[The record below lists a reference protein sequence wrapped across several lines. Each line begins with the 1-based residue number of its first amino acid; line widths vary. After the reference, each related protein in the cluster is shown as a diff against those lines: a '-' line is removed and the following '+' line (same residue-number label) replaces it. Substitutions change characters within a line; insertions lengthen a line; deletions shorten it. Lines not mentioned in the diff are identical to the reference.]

1 MKVMGKTIDSR
12 IADSF
17 VGDESASEAKEYADK
32 VYAAWKDVSSS
43 LSRNAALVFILIA
56 VFELLAY
63 QKESIAL
70 TVGIFTFTN
79 VPVVQIVL
87 PVIVAL
93 VVYDGYRLTARWVDL
108 QYAYQDLVE
117 KYAPKLSEN
126 ELDILIRPSLPAFWG
141 IGISSSYKSGQFA
154 EKFINVTNGIVALAA
169 AFALPLGF
177 AAQAYYQL
185 FGKFGY
191 QNILLWLSVAITTML
206 TAFSLI
212 YIATW
217 AVEAGRGTD
226 PQRTALHNVPT
237 PKD

>member
-1 MKVMGKTIDSR
+1 MGKSIDSR

-17 VGDESASEAKEYADK
+17 VGDESAPEAKEYADK

-63 QKESIAL
+63 QKESAAL
-70 TVGIFTFTN
+70 TVGTFTFTN
-79 VPVVQIVL
+79 VPVVQILL
-87 PVIVAL
+87 PAIVAL

-141 IGISSSYKSGQFA
+141 FGISSSYKSGQFA
-154 EKFINVTNGIVALAA
+154 EKFINVTNGIVVLTA

-191 QNILLWLSVAITTML
+191 QNILLWFSMAITTIL
-206 TAFSLI
+206 TAFWLI
-212 YIATW
+212 YIIMW
-217 AVEAGRGTD
+217 AVEQPWDTD
-226 PQRTALHNVPT
+226 PQTTVLDDVPT
-237 PKD
+237 PTD